1 MTTGADDQDAEARGT
16 SRRRRRLPR
25 MSDLLD
31 VTDEMIAFADRYQ
44 QVWEHEARA
53 TLALGEFLSARAASL
68 RAQVE
73 LMRMG
78 NEAFRRYSEWSESL
92 FGVRPETF
100 MQGMMD
106 QMERWRPPRS
116 DETK

>member
-1 MTTGADDQDAEARGT
+1 MASGGDDRNDEARTT
-16 SRRRRRLPR
+16 SRRRGLPR

-53 TLALGEFLSARAASL
+53 TLALGEFLSARSASL

-78 NEAFRRYSEWSESL
+78 NEAFRRYSAWSESL

-100 MQGMMD
+100 MQGLMD
-106 QMERWRPPRS
+106 QMERWRPQRS
-116 DETK
+116 EDTK

>member
-1 MTTGADDQDAEARGT
+1 MADEERRGSRARA
-16 SRRRRRLPR
+16 RLPR

-31 VTDEMIAFADRYQ
+31 VTDEMITFADRYQ

-53 TLALGEFLSARAASL
+53 TLALGEFLAARSASL
-68 RAQVE
+68 KAQVE

-78 NEAFRRYSEWSESL
+78 SEAFRRYSAWSESL

-106 QMERWRPPRS
+106 QMERWRPARGEES
-116 DETK
+116 K

>member
-1 MTTGADDQDAEARGT
+1 MAYSRQRFFIPSGGTFEAV
-16 SRRRRRLPR
+16 
-25 MSDLLD
+25 LLD

-53 TLALGEFLSARAASL
+53 TLALGEFLAARSASL
-68 RAQVE
+68 KAQVE

-78 NEAFRRYSEWSESL
+78 SEAWRRYSAWSESL

-100 MQGMMD
+100 MQGMME
-106 QMERWRPPRS
+106 QMERWRPARRGNAS
-116 DETK
+116 DDDHE

>member
-1 MTTGADDQDAEARGT
+1 MF
-16 SRRRRRLPR
+16 
-25 MSDLLD
+25 D
-31 VTDEMIAFADRYQ
+31 VTEEMIAFADKYQ
-44 QVWEHEARA
+44 QVWENEAKA

-78 NEAFRRYSEWSESL
+78 SDAYQKYSAWSEAI

-106 QMERWRPPRS
+106 QMERWRPPARS
-116 DETK
+116 DE